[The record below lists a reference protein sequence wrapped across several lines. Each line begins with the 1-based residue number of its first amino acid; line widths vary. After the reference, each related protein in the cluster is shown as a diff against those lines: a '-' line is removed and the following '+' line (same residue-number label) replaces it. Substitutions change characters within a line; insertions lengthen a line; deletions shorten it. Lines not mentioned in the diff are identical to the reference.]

1 MKTLLFILIISL
13 SSCRIYD
20 YRIKLYPEATYLY
33 TTKGKLVDVLST
45 DTSQT
50 LDKIILKDNL

>member
-13 SSCRIYD
+13 SSCRVYD
-20 YRIKLYPEATYLY
+20 YKLKVYPEATYLY
-33 TTKGKLVDVLST
+33 TTKGKLVDVLPT

-50 LDKIILKDNL
+50 LHKIILKDNL